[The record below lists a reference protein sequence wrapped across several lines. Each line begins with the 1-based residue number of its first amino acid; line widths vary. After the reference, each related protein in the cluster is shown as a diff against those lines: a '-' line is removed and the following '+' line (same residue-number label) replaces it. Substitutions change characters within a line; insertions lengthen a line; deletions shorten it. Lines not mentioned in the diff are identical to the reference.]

1 MLFSHGK
8 GVYVWDTSGERYL
21 DGSGGPLCVSV
32 GHATDEILD
41 KMKLQAQ
48 KISFVHATHGTTEAV
63 ESFARKVVE
72 MCPQNLTKVLPC
84 SGGSEAMESAI
95 KLARQ
100 YFLEKGET
108 SRYKV
113 ISRWLSY
120 HGNTL
125 GALSVSGHPIRRKKY
140 APLLLDFP
148 HVAPAYCYRCWFGKE
163 YPNCDMDCAW
173 DLERA
178 IRITGAEYVSAFVAE
193 PIVGSTIGSV
203 PAPKGYFK
211 IIREICDKYGVLLIS
226 DEVQTGF
233 GRTGTNFGIEHYGV
247 VPDMMICAKGIAGGY
262 AALGALVVSTEI
274 CDAFKESTFM
284 HGYTYSGNPL
294 SAAAGL
300 AVLEYL
306 TDHKLISRVP
316 TLENALFEGLEEIK
330 DKHATVGDI
339 RGKGLMAGVEFVR
352 NKKTKQI
359 IPGKMQFGSAIVDQ
373 CFRNNLLIYSGG
385 PSMEGLAGDHI
396 QIAPML
402 IATEDQVHAITSI
415 VDRSIEEIEQK
426 LLQ

>member
-1 MLFSHGK
+1 MSTANPQSFVFHRSKAPVLFSHGK

-32 GHATDEILD
+32 GHATDEIID

-72 MCPQNLTKVLPC
+72 MCPKNLTKVLPC

-163 YPNCDMDCAW
+163 YPNCEMNCAW
-173 DLERA
+173 DLERT
-178 IRITGAEYVSAFVAE
+178 IRITGAEHVSAFVAE
-193 PIVGSTIGSV
+193 RIVGSTIGSV
-203 PAPKGYFK
+203 PAPKGYFN
-211 IIREICDKYGVLLIS
+211 IIR
-226 DEVQTGF
+226 
-233 GRTGTNFGIEHYGV
+233 
-247 VPDMMICAKGIAGGY
+247 
-262 AALGALVVSTEI
+262 
-274 CDAFKESTFM
+274 
-284 HGYTYSGNPL
+284 
-294 SAAAGL
+294 
-300 AVLEYL
+300 
-306 TDHKLISRVP
+306 
-316 TLENALFEGLEEIK
+316 
-330 DKHATVGDI
+330 
-339 RGKGLMAGVEFVR
+339 
-352 NKKTKQI
+352 
-359 IPGKMQFGSAIVDQ
+359 
-373 CFRNNLLIYSGG
+373 
-385 PSMEGLAGDHI
+385 
-396 QIAPML
+396 
-402 IATEDQVHAITSI
+402 
-415 VDRSIEEIEQK
+415 
-426 LLQ
+426 